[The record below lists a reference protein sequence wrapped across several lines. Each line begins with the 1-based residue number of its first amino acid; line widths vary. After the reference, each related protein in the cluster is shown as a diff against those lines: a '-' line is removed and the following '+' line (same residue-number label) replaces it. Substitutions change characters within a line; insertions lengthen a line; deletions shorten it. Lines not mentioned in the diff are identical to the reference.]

1 LQNRKISLFK
11 VSFFFENLLFL
22 RFITI
27 LLTYNFINLDMA
39 KTKSNRWLYIG
50 GGITILLII
59 LALVAKSKGWIGGVK
74 ETEVIT
80 AKAKMVSITE
90 KVSASGKIQPE
101 VEVKLASDVSG
112 EIRELWIKEGD
123 SVQKGQLLLKVR
135 PDNYQSIVTRTSAT
149 LNSQKANL
157 SQTTARLDQSKA
169 QVERTKNEYERVQKL
184 FAAKVAS
191 QSELEVAQANYTSA
205 QADFNA
211 AKETIES
218 SKYVVQSAAASLKEA
233 QENLALT
240 MISAPMSGIV
250 SRLVVKKGERVVGTV
265 QMAGTEMLRIADLN
279 VMEVRV
285 DVNENDIIR
294 VKIGDTAIVDVDA
307 YSYTGKKFKGIVTA
321 IANSAKESLTS
332 SVTDGVTEFEVKIR
346 ILYQSYE
353 DLLKKSKQVSPF
365 RPGMTASV
373 EVLTQ
378 RKDNI
383 LAVPLSAVTT
393 RNPKLLDGDEKDKEG
408 ENPDNQ
414 QDNKENKKAEATNE
428 LKEVVFVMRNG
439 EAKMIEVKTGI
450 SDFDNIEILSGLQDG
465 DEVITA
471 PFQAVSKQLKD
482 GTKVK
487 IKEADK
493 KKKKT
498 E

>member
-1 LQNRKISLFK
+1 
-11 VSFFFENLLFL
+11 
-22 RFITI
+22 
-27 LLTYNFINLDMA
+27 MA
-39 KTKSNRWLYIG
+39 KTKSNRWWYIG
-50 GGITILLII
+50 GGLTVLFVILGF
-59 LALVAKSKGWIGGVK
+59 VAKSKGWIGGKK
-74 ETEVIT
+74 EVEVLT
-80 AKAKMVSITE
+80 AKATMVSITE
-90 KVSASGKIQPE
+90 KVSASGKVQPE

-169 QVERTKNEYERVQKL
+169 QVERTKNELERVQKL

-191 QSELEVAQANYTSA
+191 QAELEVAQANYTAA

-211 AKETIES
+211 SKESIES

-265 QMAGTEMLRIADLN
+265 QMAGTEMLRIADLTL
-279 VMEVRV
+279 MEVRV

-294 VKIGDTAIVDVDA
+294 VKIGDTTIVDVDA
-307 YSYTGKKFKGIVTA
+307 YSYMGKKFKGVVTS
-321 IANSAKESLTS
+321 IANSAKESAVS
-332 SVTDGVTEFEVKIR
+332 SATDGVTEFEVKIR
-346 ILYQSYE
+346 ILRESYE
-353 DLLKKSKQVSPF
+353 DLLQKTRQVSPF

-373 EVLTQ
+373 EILTQ

-383 LAVPLSAVTT
+383 LAVPLAAVTT
-393 RNPKLLDGDEKDKEG
+393 RNPKLMDSEGKEMNEKEG
-408 ENPDNQ
+408 ENPQNTD
-414 QDNKENKKAEATNE
+414 ENKNKKPANNDEI
-428 LKEVVFVMRNG
+428 KEVVFVMRNG
-439 EAKMIEVKTGI
+439 EAKMVEVKTGI
-450 SDFDNIEILSGLQDG
+450 SDFDNIEILSGLQAG
-465 DEVITA
+465 DEVIVG
-471 PFQAVSKQLKD
+471 PFQAVSKKLKD

-487 IKEADK
+487 LKQEEK
-493 KKKKT
+493 KKKK
-498 E
+498 EEE

>member
-1 LQNRKISLFK
+1 
-11 VSFFFENLLFL
+11 
-22 RFITI
+22 
-27 LLTYNFINLDMA
+27 MA

>member
-1 LQNRKISLFK
+1 
-11 VSFFFENLLFL
+11 
-22 RFITI
+22 
-27 LLTYNFINLDMA
+27 MA

-50 GGITILLII
+50 GGITIILII

-80 AKAKMVSITE
+80 AKAKMVSIIE

-191 QSELEVAQANYTSA
+191 QSELEVALANYTSS

-240 MISAPMSGIV
+240 MISAPMAGIV

-265 QMAGTEMLRIADLN
+265 QMAGTEMLRIADLS

-321 IANSAKESLTS
+321 IANSAKESAMS
-332 SVTDGVTEFEVKIR
+332 SATDGVTEFEVKIR

-393 RNPKLLDGDEKDKEG
+393 RNPKLLDGDEKDKE
-408 ENPDNQ
+408 NSDNQ
-414 QDNKENKKAEATNE
+414 QDNKEDKKAEATNE

-487 IKEADK
+487 IKEVDK

>member
-1 LQNRKISLFK
+1 
-11 VSFFFENLLFL
+11 
-22 RFITI
+22 
-27 LLTYNFINLDMA
+27 MA
-39 KTKSNRWLYIG
+39 KNKSNRWLYIG
-50 GGITILLII
+50 GGVAVILVI
-59 LALVAKSKGWIGGVK
+59 AGLVAKSKGWIGGTK
-74 ETEVIT
+74 ETEVLI
-80 AKAKMVSITE
+80 AKASMVSITE

-135 PDNYQSIVTRTSAT
+135 PDNYQSIVTRSSAT

-157 SQTTARLDQSKA
+157 SQTTARLEQSKA

-191 QSELEVAQANYTSA
+191 QAELEVAKAAFQGAE
-205 QADFNA
+205 ADFNSA
-211 AKETIES
+211 TQGIES

-240 MISAPMSGIV
+240 MITAPMGGIV

-279 VMEVRV
+279 IMEVRV

-307 YSYTGKKFKGIVTA
+307 YSYTGKKFRGIVTS
-321 IANSAKESLTS
+321 IANSAKEGAIASA
-332 SVTDGVTEFEVKIR
+332 TDGVTEFEVKIR
-346 ILYQSYE
+346 ILRESYA
-353 DLLKKSKQVSPF
+353 DLLVQNKQVSPF

-383 LAVPLSAVTT
+383 LSVPLAAVTT
-393 RNPKLLDGDEKDKEG
+393 RNPKLMDKDE
-408 ENPDNQ
+408 
-414 QDNKENKKAEATNE
+414 KENKEEDKDKNPNVEEKKPKKSVADEI
-428 LKEVVFVMRNG
+428 KEVVFVMREG
-439 EAKMIEVKTGI
+439 KAKMIEVKTGI
-450 SDFDNIEILSGLQDG
+450 SDFDNIEILSGLQAG
-465 DEVITA
+465 DEVIVG
-471 PFQAVSKQLKD
+471 PFQAVSKKLKD
-482 GTKVK
+482 GDKVK
-487 IKEADK
+487 LKVEEK
-493 KKKKT
+493 KKKD

>member
-1 LQNRKISLFK
+1 
-11 VSFFFENLLFL
+11 
-22 RFITI
+22 
-27 LLTYNFINLDMA
+27 MA
-39 KTKSNRWLYIG
+39 KSNSKRWWYIG
-50 GGITILLII
+50 GGIVAVLII
-59 LALVAKSKGWIGGVK
+59 GALVAKSKGWIGGKK
-74 ETEVIT
+74 ETEVLV
-80 AKAKMVSITE
+80 AKAQTVSITE
-90 KVSASGKIQPE
+90 KVSASGKVQPE

-135 PDNYQSIVTRTSAT
+135 PDNYQSIVNRSSAT

-169 QVERTKNEYERVQKL
+169 QIERTRSEYERVQKL
-184 FAAKVAS
+184 FGMKVAS
-191 QSELEVAQANYTSA
+191 QAELETAKANYEAA

-211 AKETIES
+211 AKEGIES

-294 VKIGDTAIVDVDA
+294 VKIGDTTIVDVDA
-307 YSYTGKKFKGIVTA
+307 YSYTGKKFKGVVTA
-321 IANSAKESLTS
+321 IANSAKETATS
-332 SVTDGVTEFEVKIR
+332 AVTDGVTEFEVKIR
-346 ILYQSYE
+346 ILRESYA
-353 DLLKKSKQVSPF
+353 DLLEKTKQASPF

-373 EVLTQ
+373 EILTQ

-383 LAVPLSAVTT
+383 LAVPLAAVTT
-393 RNPKLLDGDEKDKEG
+393 RNPKMMDSEDKEKK
-408 ENPDNQ
+408 EEEPNNNQ
-414 QDNKENKKAEATNE
+414 QEDTKKKANNTDD
-428 LKEVVFVMRNG
+428 LKEVVFVMRDG
-439 EAKMIEVKTGI
+439 VAKMIEVKTGI
-450 SDFDNIEILSGLQDG
+450 SDFDNIEILSGLQAG
-465 DEVITA
+465 DEVIVG
-471 PFQAVSKQLKD
+471 PFQEVSKKLKD

-487 IKEADK
+487 LKQEDK
-493 KKKKT
+493 KKKKD

>member
-1 LQNRKISLFK
+1 
-11 VSFFFENLLFL
+11 
-22 RFITI
+22 
-27 LLTYNFINLDMA
+27 MA

-50 GGITILLII
+50 GGITILFIIVALI
-59 LALVAKSKGWIGGVK
+59 AKSKGWIGGVK

-191 QSELEVAQANYTSA
+191 QSELEVALANYTSS

-211 AKETIES
+211 SKETIES

-265 QMAGTEMLRIADLN
+265 QMAGTEMLRIADLS

-321 IANSAKESLTS
+321 IANSAKESAMS
-332 SVTDGVTEFEVKIR
+332 SATDGVTEFEVKIR

-373 EVLTQ
+373 EILTQ

-393 RNPKLLDGDEKDKEG
+393 RNPKLIDEDGKEKE
-408 ENPDNQ
+408 EQNSENQ
-414 QDNKENKKAEATNE
+414 QDSKDNKENKKAETTNE

-487 IKEADK
+487 IKELDK
-493 KKKKT
+493 KKKKA